1 MVVVDLQWI
10 KGTQFFSDAN
20 EVLAAGTINIYDATT
35 TSLRT
40 TYSNYLGTVANTL
53 NGSNQIVLGADGRLD
68 ESVYIPTGLWKV
80 VVKDSLGTTIF
91 TEDNIEGA
99 LDTDALAITAALPN
113 TPVVSKT
120 TDYTIVDGYQGKV
133 INANCTGGSFAL
145 TLPSAASVGDG
156 WRITVRHVGT
166 ANQVTIVGVSSQT
179 IDGAT
184 SRALT
189 LRYESVCLVSD
200 GANWHVD
207 GYAPPIAARGS
218 LPFFKVTDRLTAPPA
233 SPNPGV
239 RYILNGTG
247 TGLWSSYSQHDVLE
261 SDGQGGWIRYT
272 PAEGWFVYVED
283 ENLFTAFVGTAWAD
297 QTGMPEPSSSNLKRL
312 VLRHS
317 AAQNTAPGSI
327 SATTWTAVPLVE
339 QANTMTGASLST
351 PDITLPAGTYRIN
364 AFKPVSF
371 TSGGA
376 QVLAKSRL
384 RETTTGQVLYGENA
398 SANLATNES
407 CNFPLSIH
415 GDLTV
420 PVGGGVYRW
429 EVYTTANAS
438 LGSPVLNLSGITE
451 NYGSIEFLDLATL
464 QGPDGEQG
472 TQGPQG
478 FAGFEFDFSSTTSM
492 ADPGVGIVRLN
503 NATLSS
509 VTAAAIDATSAATG
523 NPDVSDEIAEWNAGG
538 ILKIAK
544 IGAEENW
551 VTYTVSAVTDNGSWL
566 QLTLTYRDHAGTIS
580 NTDGISVSFAPKG
593 NAGASGSVLPVL
605 DFQFN
610 TATSSDPG
618 SGKLL
623 FNNATLSSAT
633 TVSINDLD
641 RLGTDVSAIVA
652 AYDDSGASTMRGHL
666 YVVNAT
672 TGVLIAAF
680 KITGS
685 VTDNTTY
692 QTYSVTYIQGAAPS
706 NNTQVALLFV
716 PAGATGA
723 IGGTTGG
730 TDNRLLRSDGTAG
743 TTIQATGISVD
754 DSDNVSGVAAIAAS
768 SIELSHASANTLTGS
783 GGDLLIEGTKVR
795 KTGKETIWIPAA
807 AMWAR
812 TTNGPGA
819 ASRELTTGGDIMIK
833 GWAFDTTTEEG
844 VQFYIGFP
852 KSWDKST
859 ISFQAFWTNASGGS
873 TETVS
878 WGLSAGAY
886 TDDDAIDTTD
896 LGTEVR
902 VSDTWLAQGD
912 MHVTAESAAVTVGNT
927 PIDGDLVIGQIVRS
941 VSNDNMTGDAELL
954 GIKIHF
960 TTNAA
965 TDA

>member
-10 KGTQFFSDAN
+10 KGTQFFSDTN

-68 ESVYIPTGLWKV
+68 ESVYIPTGLWKYV
-80 VVKDSLGTTIF
+80 LKDSLGQTIA

-99 LDTDALAITAALPN
+99 IDTDALTVTDALPS

-120 TDYTIVDGYQGKV
+120 TDYTIQASDQGKV
-133 INANCTGGSFAL
+133 INANPTGGSFAL
-145 TLPSAASVGDG
+145 TLPSAATVGDG
-156 WRITVRHVGT
+156 WRVTARHVGT

-189 LRYESVCLVSD
+189 LRYESICLVSD

-218 LPFFKVTDRLTAPPA
+218 LPFFKATDRLTAPPA
-233 SPNPGV
+233 SPNPGA
-239 RYILNGTG
+239 RYIINGTG

-297 QTGMPEPSSSNLKRL
+297 QTGMPEPSASDLKRL

-317 AAQNTAPGSI
+317 AAQNTAAGSI

-364 AFKPVSF
+364 AFKPVLI
-371 TSGGA
+371 TSGGS
-376 QVLAKSRL
+376 QIQGKSRL
-384 RETTTGQVLYGENA
+384 RETTTGQTLYGENA
-398 SANLATNES
+398 SANLASSES
-407 CNFPLSIH
+407 CNIPLSLH

-420 PVGGGVYRW
+420 PPGGGVYRW
-429 EVYTTANAS
+429 EVYTTSGAN
-438 LGSPVLNLSGITE
+438 LGSPALNLSGITE
-451 NYGSIEFLDLATL
+451 NYGFIEFLDLDTL
-464 QGPDGEQG
+464 QGPAGEQG

-492 ADPGVGIVRLN
+492 ADPGAGIVRLN

-509 VTAAAIDATSAATG
+509 ATAAAIDATSAASG
-523 NPDVSDEIAEWNAGG
+523 NPDVSDEIAAWNSGG

-551 VTYTVSAVTDNGSWL
+551 ATYTVTAVTDNGGWL

-593 NAGASGSVLPVL
+593 STGTAGSVLPVL
-605 DFQFN
+605 DYQFN
-610 TATSSDPG
+610 TATAGDPG

-633 TVSINDLD
+633 TISINDLD

-652 AYDDSGASTMRGHL
+652 AFDDGGASTMRGFL
-666 YVVNAT
+666 YVVNAS
-672 TGVLIAAF
+672 TGVIIASF
-680 KITGS
+680 KITGT
-685 VTDNTTY
+685 VTDNGTY
-692 QTYSVTYIQGAAPS
+692 QTYSVTYIQGSAPS

-716 PAGATGA
+716 PAGATGT
-723 IGGTTGG
+723 IGGSTGG
-730 TDNRLLRSDGTAG
+730 TDNRLLRSDGVGG
-743 TTIQATGISVD
+743 TTLQNTGITVD
-754 DSDNVSGVAAIAAS
+754 DSDNVSGVTSIDIGGAGVSDTTLSRSAAGVLAVEGVDLLKKNGGQTLSGGFSATSYSAGTKSSGTYTPAAS
-768 SIELSHASANTLTGS
+768 DGNLQYAVNGGAFTLAPPSTDCTIVVQLTNNGSAGAVTTSGFTYTSGDSLT
-783 GGDLLIEGTKVR
+783 
-795 KTGKETIWIPAA
+795 
-807 AMWAR
+807 
-812 TTNGPGA
+812 TTNGDDF
-819 ASRELTTGGDIMIK
+819 LLFITK
-833 GWAFDTTTEEG
+833 LN
-844 VQFYIGFP
+844 GFSHLH
-852 KSWDKST
+852 KQKL
-859 ISFQAFWTNASGGS
+859 Q
-873 TETVS
+873 
-878 WGLSAGAY
+878 
-886 TDDDAIDTTD
+886 
-896 LGTEVR
+896 
-902 VSDTWLAQGD
+902 
-912 MHVTAESAAVTVGNT
+912 
-927 PIDGDLVIGQIVRS
+927 
-941 VSNDNMTGDAELL
+941 
-954 GIKIHF
+954 
-960 TTNAA
+960 
-965 TDA
+965 